1 LRGARARGINSPAVI
16 RMPIAKEATTDP
28 ALEAQ
33 VFWHKYRR
41 EIAILLGLAVL
52 GVVAVAGYRLY
63 RERREATAATLFS
76 AAKTPAAYE
85 ELINQHSDTAA
96 AASAYLLLADAQRKD
111 GKYAEAIATLG
122 KFLEKFPRHE
132 LATIARMA
140 MAANLQAMGKEDE
153 AFATYQQIASANV
166 PGFNA
171 PMALIEQVHILQE
184 KGKTEDARR
193 ICETIITQY
202 RDSYAAMEASQLLRT
217 FLKTAKPEA
226 APVVASPQPGA
237 PVTATVPPTMKVL
250 PAAPPAP
257 SGAPSVPTKPS
268 AVPATPSPASSVTP

>member
-1 LRGARARGINSPAVI
+1 
-16 RMPIAKEATTDP
+16 MPIAKQATTDP

-33 VFWHKYRR
+33 VFWYKYRK

-52 GVVAVAGYRLY
+52 GIVGVAGYRLY
-63 RERREATAATLFS
+63 RDRREATAATLFS

-85 ELINQHSDTAA
+85 ELINQHGDTAA

-111 GKYAEAIATLG
+111 GKFAEANATLL

-132 LATIARMA
+132 LATTARMA
-140 MAANLQAMGKEDE
+140 MAANLQAMGKQDE

-193 ICETIITQY
+193 ICETIMTQY
-202 RDSYAAMEASQLLRT
+202 RDSYAAIEASQLLRT
-217 FLKTAKPEA
+217 FLKTAKPETP
-226 APVVASPQPGA
+226 PVVAPPKPGA
-237 PVTATVPPTMKVL
+237 PVTTTPPTMKVL

-257 SGAPSVPTKPS
+257 TGAPSVAAKPS
-268 AVPATPSPASSVTP
+268 ATPSQAPSAMP

>member
-1 LRGARARGINSPAVI
+1 MRGARARGINSPAVI

-28 ALEAQ
+28 ALDAQ
-33 VFWHKYRR
+33 VFWYKYRR

-52 GVVAVAGYRLY
+52 GIVGVTGYRIY
-63 RERREATAATLFS
+63 RDRREAAAATLFS

-111 GKYAEAIATLG
+111 GKYAEANATLE

-132 LATIARMA
+132 LATTARMA

-171 PMALIEQVHILQE
+171 PMALIQQVHILQE

-193 ICETIITQY
+193 ICETIMTQY

-217 FLKTAKPEA
+217 FLKTAKPETP
-226 APVVASPQPGA
+226 PVVASPKPGA
-237 PVTATVPPTMKVL
+237 PASASVPPTVKVL

-257 SGAPSVPTKPS
+257 TSASV
-268 AVPATPSPASSVTP
+268 APATPPPSAKP

>member
-1 LRGARARGINSPAVI
+1 MRGARARGINSPAVT
-16 RMPIAKEATTDP
+16 RMPIAKEPNTDP

-33 VFWHKYRR
+33 FFWYKYRR
-41 EIAILLGLAVL
+41 EIAILLSLAIL
-52 GVVAVAGYRLY
+52 GILGVAGYRLY
-63 RERREATAATLFS
+63 RDRREATAAALFS

-85 ELINQHSDTAA
+85 DVVNQYGNTAA

-111 GKYAEAIATLG
+111 GKYAEANATLE

-132 LATIARMA
+132 LASTAQMA
-140 MAANLQAMGKEDE
+140 MAGNLQATGKQDE

-171 PMALIEQVHILQE
+171 PMALLEQVHILQE

-193 ICETIITQY
+193 ICEAIMTQY
-202 RDSYAAMEASQLLRT
+202 RDSYAAMEASQLLKT
-217 FLKTAKPEA
+217 FLKTAKPETP
-226 APVVASPQPGA
+226 PVVAPPKTGA
-237 PVTATVPPTMKVL
+237 PVTGTVPPTMKVL

-257 SGAPSVPTKPS
+257 NGAPSATTAPAIPSPVPS
-268 AVPATPSPASSVTP
+268 ATP

>member
-1 LRGARARGINSPAVI
+1 MRGVRARGINSPAVI

-33 VFWHKYRR
+33 FFWYKYRR

-52 GVVAVAGYRLY
+52 GIVGVAGYRLY
-63 RERREATAATLFS
+63 RDRREATAATLFS

-85 ELINQHSDTAA
+85 EVINQHSDTAA
-96 AASAYLLLADAQRKD
+96 AASAYLLLADAQHKD
-111 GKYAEAIATLG
+111 GNYVEANTTLM

-132 LATIARMA
+132 LATTARMA

-193 ICETIITQY
+193 ICETIMTQY

-217 FLKTAKPEA
+217 FLKTAKPETP
-226 APVVASPQPGA
+226 PVVAPPKPGGA
-237 PVTATVPPTMKVL
+237 MTATVPPTMRML

-257 SGAPSVPTKPS
+257 NSAPSAPRKPLPAPS
-268 AVPATPSPASSVTP
+268 ATP

>member
-1 LRGARARGINSPAVI
+1 
-16 RMPIAKEATTDP
+16 MPIAKEASTDP

-33 VFWHKYRR
+33 VFWYKYRN

-52 GVVAVAGYRLY
+52 ALVGVAGYRLY
-63 RERREATAATLFS
+63 RDRREATAATLFA

-85 ELINQHSDTAA
+85 ELINQHGDTAA
-96 AASAYLLLADAQRKD
+96 AGSAYLLLAAAQRKD
-111 GKYAEAIATLG
+111 GKYAEANATLV
-122 KFLEKFPRHE
+122 KFLEKFPGHE
-132 LATIARMA
+132 LATTARMA

-153 AFATYQQIASANV
+153 AFATYQQIASATV

-193 ICETIITQY
+193 ICETIMTQY

-217 FLKTAKPEA
+217 FLKTAKTETS
-226 APVVASPQPGA
+226 PVVAPAKTSA

-257 SGAPSVPTKPS
+257 NGA
-268 AVPATPSPASSVTP
+268 PATPSSAPSATP

>member
-1 LRGARARGINSPAVI
+1 
-16 RMPIAKEATTDP
+16 MPIAKEATTDP

-33 VFWHKYRR
+33 VFWYKYRR

-52 GVVAVAGYRLY
+52 GIVGVAGYRLY
-63 RERREATAATLFS
+63 RDRREATAATLFS

-85 ELINQHSDTAA
+85 DLINQYSNTGA

-111 GKYAEAIATLG
+111 RKYAEANATLE

-132 LATIARMA
+132 LATTARMA

-184 KGKTEDARR
+184 KGKTDDHDAISRQLRSHGSEPVAANVFEDGETGNTAGCRTSENGRFGDRYGSTNHENNASCAEWCALSGSETVARA
-193 ICETIITQY
+193 EY
-202 RDSYAAMEASQLLRT
+202 NAVAT
-217 FLKTAKPEA
+217 FQKNGGD
-226 APVVASPQPGA
+226 VQSPFC
-237 PVTATVPPTMKVL
+237 
-250 PAAPPAP
+250 
-257 SGAPSVPTKPS
+257 
-268 AVPATPSPASSVTP
+268 